1 MKKLL
6 IIFFLSSL
14 QLFAQKFVV
23 EKVSGK
29 VEALIGTSEKWIQ
42 IHKGDKLTGSDLLST
57 NKNSYVLLRRDKS
70 KFLLKSNA
78 ALGLNN
84 IRKLSIND
92 LLLALAMEEIENVP
106 KKQENGITRNTAVY
120 GTNESESNTKVP
132 FIKDKLGVKKLNGA
146 KLLAENGYRESA
158 VIVAKET
165 YRKYPATKKLISDRL
180 YFVNVLKNLGLYQEA
195 NGELQNI
202 KKIHLDKRW
211 KYKVEKIENE
221 IKMKLLSK

>member
-1 MKKLL
+1 
-6 IIFFLSSL
+6 
-14 QLFAQKFVV
+14 
-23 EKVSGK
+23 
-29 VEALIGTSEKWIQ
+29 
-42 IHKGDKLTGSDLLST
+42 
-57 NKNSYVLLRRDKS
+57 
-70 KFLLKSNA
+70 
-78 ALGLNN
+78 
-84 IRKLSIND
+84 
-92 LLLALAMEEIENVP
+92 MEEIENVP